1 MNTLEDSLKKRYL
14 IKLFSNLINGAINI
28 LFIAL
33 IPKSLGPVAYGQ
45 FSYMQQFFS
54 QIFGLSDAGTS
65 MALFTKLSSNP
76 KRKELI
82 SFYALYMGAVFI
94 LVSFMIYLLRYTP
107 FTETLFPNIPQE
119 YIFIAMGLGFLTWL
133 TQIFI
138 KLSDAYALTVS
149 VELLKIVHKFASLG
163 LLLYFIYYLTF
174 DLVSYF
180 QFNYLVSLLFI
191 FLVSLLFV
199 RRNVFSSDLWRQ
211 SVHVVQNIKE
221 FAHYSHPILLF
232 SIVGVAIAMFDI
244 WLLQTMGGSEQT
256 GFYTLA
262 YSIAAVSFLFT
273 SSMTPIITREFA
285 RSFAQGDI
293 EKIRLHFKRYI
304 PMLYS
309 VATFFAVF
317 TAFQSDHLIQ
327 IFTDEK
333 FALAGSALTVIALYP
348 IHQTYGQLSGSL
360 FFANGNTSQY
370 RNIGLFTSLIGVIFT
385 FLFLFVLNLGALGL
399 AYKMLI
405 TQLIGVTIQLYFNTT
420 FLKTKMTP
428 FLFHQIYSFL
438 FFLIAAF
445 VSVTL
450 TSSIQIPWI
459 NLAACAVFYTVLT
472 IIGAIIF
479 PQIFATS
486 RGEIKTLFSKKP
498 KDTAVDA

>member
-1 MNTLEDSLKKRYL
+1 MGMEESLKKRYL
-14 IKLFSNLINGAINI
+14 IKLLSNLINGAINI

-33 IPKSLGPVAYGQ
+33 IPKALGPVAYGQ
-45 FSYMQQFFS
+45 FSYLQQFFS
-54 QIFGLSDAGTS
+54 QIFGLADAGTS
-65 MALFTKLSSNP
+65 MAFFTKLSSNP

-82 SFYALYMGAVFI
+82 SFYALYMGAVLI
-94 LVSFMIYLLRYTP
+94 LVSFMVYLLRYTP
-107 FTETLFPNIPQE
+107 FTETLFPNIPQP
-119 YIFIAMGLGFLTWL
+119 YILIAMGLGFLTWL
-133 TQIFI
+133 NQIFI

-180 QFNYLVSLLFI
+180 RFSYIVSLLFI
-191 FLVSLLFV
+191 ALASLLFI

-211 SVHVVQNIKE
+211 KVHIVQTIKE

-232 SIVGVAIAMFDI
+232 SIVGVGIAMFDI
-244 WLLQTMGGSEQT
+244 WLLQSTGGAEQT

-262 YSIAAVSFLFT
+262 YSVAAISFLFT

-285 RSFAQGDI
+285 RSFAQGDM

-309 VATFFAVF
+309 VAAFFAVF
-317 TAFQSDHLIQ
+317 VAFEADQLIHL
-327 IFTDEK
+327 FSGEK
-333 FALAGSALTVIALYP
+333 FALAAPALSVIALYP

-370 RNIGLFTSLIGVIFT
+370 RNIGLFTSLIGVVFT
-385 FLFLFVLNLGALGL
+385 FIFLYILDLGSLGL

-420 FLKTKMTP
+420 FLKIKMTP

-450 TSSIQIPWI
+450 TSSIQTLWI
-459 NLAACAVFYTVLT
+459 NLSVCAVFYTVLT
-472 IIGAIIF
+472 IIGGIIF
-479 PQIFATS
+479 PQIFAIS
-486 RGEIKTLFSKKP
+486 RGEIKTFFSKKL
-498 KDTAVDA
+498 KDTASDA